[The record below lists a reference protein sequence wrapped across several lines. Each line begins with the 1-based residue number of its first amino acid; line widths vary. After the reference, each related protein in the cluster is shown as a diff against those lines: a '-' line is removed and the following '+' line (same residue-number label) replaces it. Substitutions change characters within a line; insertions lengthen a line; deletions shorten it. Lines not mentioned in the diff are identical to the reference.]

1 MATSTTEAEY
11 VVASNAAKEDLWL
24 GWLVCTFRQA
34 KSNSAPVVYNDNY
47 GVVALSKNPV
57 HPNASK
63 HINIRYH
70 FIQHCVTSGKL
81 GLEKISTVNNIS
93 YGITKYLASDRFRS
107 LLALDGL

>member
-81 GLEKISTVNNIS
+81 DLEKISTAGKI
-93 YGITKYLASDRFRS
+93 
-107 LLALDGL
+107 